1 MSHIEID
8 YVSLEKAISTLESL
22 APRVRELAE
31 YHGADFTRA
40 VKADLSSGSASGDV
54 SPMFAPAWGAAQA
67 GIARW
72 VAAMTAQA
80 AHIETLA
87 ATLSEWRD
95 AARAGDMKAVAEIE
109 RVSAVLSSD
118 GYRTFELEDP
128 DNAAPRWI
136 KDLDGTGHWSS
147 DPTSAGF
154 HPTDPNAPRWVRDL
168 DGSGHWAPSTS
179 TT

>member
-8 YVSLEKAISTLESL
+8 YVALESAIHRLEAL
-22 APRVRELAE
+22 APRMRELAE
-31 YHGADFTRA
+31 HHGKDFERA
-40 VKADLSSGSASGDV
+40 VRADLSSGSETGEV

-87 ATLSEWRD
+87 STLSAWRA
-95 AARAGDMKAVAEIE
+95 AARAGDSAAVAEIT
-109 RVSAVLSSD
+109 RVSAVLS
-118 GYRTFELEDP
+118 GGGCRTLELDDP
-128 DNAAPRWI
+128 DNAAVHWV

-147 DPTSAGF
+147 DPTSSGY